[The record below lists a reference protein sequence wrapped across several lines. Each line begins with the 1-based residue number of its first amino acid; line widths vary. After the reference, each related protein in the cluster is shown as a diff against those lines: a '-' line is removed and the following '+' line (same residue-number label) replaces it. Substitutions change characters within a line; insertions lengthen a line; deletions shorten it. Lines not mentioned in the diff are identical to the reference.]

1 MGEGKQTLN
10 STGAEHSA
18 CNYQDRVLLIPSRGK
33 DATPFF
39 ASRCM
44 GEEGWQNE
52 QHHRGGWEFG
62 LERKKRQHSKKV

>member
-44 GEEGWQNE
+44 GEEG
-52 QHHRGGWEFG
+52 
-62 LERKKRQHSKKV
+62 